1 MRNCFYPLLLSLL
14 VCISCTT
21 GHEYEGSERFV
32 LDDFVETR
40 PLKGQTLEFD
50 SLIMNPSD
58 LMVIDSF
65 LLVVDSYDE
74 KQIHLYNLNTK
85 KKIAARIFSG
95 QGPKDMIQPMFV
107 DNDKNELQLFD
118 MAISRLFRYDLQTF
132 VCKETPDFIQRIKL
146 PKRPLDGVEM
156 MGGKIY
162 GFSYGNEKRILVFD
176 GESGEQLS
184 GIVDYPVC
192 DIDYTDAEKR
202 DAYYMNLAGNGK
214 DRIAVCYAMTDLIEI
229 YDLEGN
235 LLKRMH
241 GPEQFFCHLKEYHKG
256 QVVTS
261 LMDGDR
267 NRDAYFSP
275 VSTGDRLYV
284 LYDGEN
290 VNAPGHDAL
299 CDYIFSFT
307 WEGVPDVAYTLDD
320 PVFKFTVDGRNRKI
334 YGISTKPEY
343 HIVEYSY

>member
-21 GHEYEGSERFV
+21 GHEYEGSEIFV

-40 PLKGQTLEFD
+40 QLKGQTLEFD

-146 PKRPLDGVEM
+146 PKRP
-156 MGGKIY
+156 
-162 GFSYGNEKRILVFD
+162 
-176 GESGEQLS
+176 
-184 GIVDYPVC
+184 
-192 DIDYTDAEKR
+192 
-202 DAYYMNLAGNGK
+202 
-214 DRIAVCYAMTDLIEI
+214 
-229 YDLEGN
+229 
-235 LLKRMH
+235 
-241 GPEQFFCHLKEYHKG
+241 
-256 QVVTS
+256 
-261 LMDGDR
+261 
-267 NRDAYFSP
+267 
-275 VSTGDRLYV
+275 
-284 LYDGEN
+284 
-290 VNAPGHDAL
+290 
-299 CDYIFSFT
+299 
-307 WEGVPDVAYTLDD
+307 
-320 PVFKFTVDGRNRKI
+320 
-334 YGISTKPEY
+334 
-343 HIVEYSY
+343 